1 MKNRSLFTLG
11 LLLAGVLLF
20 PDLVQAD
27 NCSGFGDCFS
37 NAKVAAAAAAA
48 AAILAAV
55 ASAAA
60 DLTPGVGEGKAAI
73 QFATGEDPF
82 THEKIPRWQSAVGL
96 IPVFGRIAARGIR
109 MSMAVARAGKA
120 MQTARVLR
128 TTAKWGSK
136 GIDVYEK
143 VRQPYDV
150 VNTVKETSGKIA
162 GHLTDYVKNNMP
174 SSSSESQP
182 KFAGT
187 TVRNTGTAGGSGQ
200 VFTAHAVPIPYDQF
214 LDVLTT
220 GFNPVPGDAPAVI
233 AQQTLKDLAKSFG
246 KDSQVL
252 KNLAKAKD
260 ELKDLPEEATMSD
273 VMKKLKS

>member
-1 MKNRSLFTLG
+1 MKNRSLLILG
-11 LLLAGVLLF
+11 LLVGGVLLF
-20 PDLVQAD
+20 PQLVQAD
-27 NCSGFGDCFS
+27 NCSAFSDCFN

-48 AAILAAV
+48 AAILAAI

-82 THEKIPRWQSAVGL
+82 THEKIPRWQSAIGL

-150 VNTVKETSGKIA
+150 VNTVKETSGKI
-162 GHLTDYVKNNMP
+162 GDHLTDLMKKMQP
-174 SSSSESQP
+174 ESDQP
-182 KFAGT
+182 QFAGT
-187 TVRNTGTAGGSGQ
+187 TVRNTGTSGNSPGQ
-200 VFTAHAVPIPYDQF
+200 SYTLKAVPIPYEKF
-214 LDVLTT
+214 LDALFG
-220 GFNPVPGDAPAVI
+220 GFNDVPADAPATV
-233 AQQTLKDLAKSFG
+233 AQDTLKDLSKIFG
-246 KDSQVL
+246 KDGQVL
-252 KNLAKAKD
+252 KNLAKAK
-260 ELKDLPEEATMSD
+260 EKLKDVPEEATMSD